1 MDIDWA
7 KLRRLAGNL
16 IAFSAYL
23 QASCIRLGR
32 PVPADFPCRQP
43 LPLAR
48 RNVLRSLA
56 AM

>member
-16 IAFSAYL
+16 ITFSAYL